1 MKIIA
6 TPKSIIALSDGLV
19 GRHIATIED
28 ETNGRRYAFVEHWKA
43 PWTSPNETMVGWAVR
58 DMDAK
63 GDIDTSKLSNALS
76 EVEEV
81 VNKAGLKQT

>member
-6 TPKSIIALSDGLV
+6 TPKSILALSDELV

-43 PWTSPNETMVGWAVR
+43 PWTSPSENMVGWAVR

-63 GDIDTSKLSNALS
+63 GAIDTDKLSDALI

-81 VNKAGLKQT
+81 VNNAGLKRN